1 MEKILKKLNLFN
13 WLMLLIF
20 FIGIILPI
28 YTTIIFIGDYGIT
41 LFSSITISA
50 ISFAIGCSVFVC
62 LLLRLCTCKVKK
74 EYSRR
79 NKQIIL
85 CLIPL
90 LFILFG
96 IIFSIIGFSTSG
108 PDGSENDLNLLN
120 GNYDIYVILSLV
132 SIAIP
137 IMYDFVLLGCTF
149 AFTKPLKQEHKSMI
163 KEKRKIKH
171 DLKVE
176 QKEKIRAE
184 KEKIRAEK
192 EKIYQEKIEV
202 KTKAEEEK
210 RLHKES
216 LCLAKSEEK
225 EKLAESNRLKAI
237 EKEKNKENLLKQKIE
252 NKNNK
257 IKERSLRDEQYL
269 SNFNKNF
276 YHSALCILQKV
287 LVGIY
292 IIVLPV
298 FGTMFFAETSYD
310 YFFEVLWVGILF
322 IVSLTVIVISFI
334 SLVVV
339 TILQNARKIKLYHYY
354 LENRDD
360 LEKTIDEK
368 TRYRMAKEY
377 IDVNGLYYTNKK
389 RTKIHLAYK
398 TTTYIYGILFFVSS
412 FLIVYVLKQA
422 NMDYFETT
430 LLLLGV
436 FILLAILLI
445 VYFILCVKRI
455 VNIKLYSEM
464 KKARIVNSNIE
475 QDFDERYMEYIQNE
489 KTGVLLKRANKLGNA
504 RSIFQYL
511 FSSLSDAIL
520 IGIPLI
526 LIEVIVFVILMI
538 VRLFVILL
546 EAVTD
551 HSFSSTSSSSNASSR
566 NEENDDRLYK
576 TCPFDLEGECR
587 LDDENTPQYLIG
599 GSGTEYRIFNY
610 HRNTGYFEDENGNIY
625 YHQNNE
631 FIKTGLFRKYGES
644 EYEADERARKVL

>member
-20 FIGIILPI
+20 FICIILPI
-28 YTTIIFIGDYGIT
+28 YTSIIFVGDYGIT
-41 LFSSITISA
+41 LFSSITISV

-62 LLLRLCTCKVKK
+62 LLIRLCTCKVKK

-90 LFILFG
+90 LFILFA
-96 IIFSIIGFSTSG
+96 IIFIIIGFSMPV
-108 PDGSENDLNLLN
+108 PDSSERDLNLLN

-184 KEKIRAEK
+184 KEEIRAEK
-192 EKIYQEKIEV
+192 EKIYQEKIEA

-298 FGTMFFAETSYD
+298 FGMMFFAETSYD

-339 TILQNARKIKLYHYY
+339 TILQNVRKIKLYHFY

-389 RTKIHLAYK
+389 RTKIHLAYQ
-398 TTTYIYGILFFVSS
+398 TTTYFYGILFFVSI
-412 FLIVYVLKQA
+412 FLIAYVLSQF
-422 NMDYFETT
+422 NIEDFNST
-430 LLLLGV
+430 LFLLGA
-436 FILLAILLI
+436 FILLGILLI
-445 VYFILCVKRI
+445 VYFILFVKRI

-464 KKARIVNSNIE
+464 KNARIVNSELE
-475 QDFDERYMEYIQNE
+475 QDFDERYIEYIENE
-489 KTGVLLKRANKLGNA
+489 KTGVLKKRAIKLANA
-504 RSIFQYL
+504 HSIFKYL

-526 LIEVIVFVILMI
+526 VIEVIVFVILLI
-538 VRLFVILL
+538 VRLCLIFL
-546 EAVTD
+546 ESLTE

-576 TCPFDLEGECR
+576 TCPFELEGECR

-625 YHQNNE
+625 YHQNNK

>member
-28 YTTIIFIGDYGIT
+28 YTTIMFGGHDIT
-41 LFSSITISA
+41 VFSMIILNFT
-50 ISFAIGCSVFVC
+50 SFVIVGSVFVC

-108 PDGSENDLNLLN
+108 PDGSERDLNLLN

-192 EKIYQEKIEV
+192 EKIYQEKLEA

-237 EKEKNKENLLKQKIE
+237 EKEKNKENLLNQKIE

-292 IIVLPV
+292 LIVLPV
-298 FGTMFFAETSYD
+298 FGIMFFAETSYD
-310 YFFEVLWVGILF
+310 YFFEALWVGILF

-334 SLVVV
+334 SLIVV
-339 TILQNARKIKLYHYY
+339 TILQNVRKIKLYHFY

-430 LLLLGV
+430 LLLFGV
-436 FILLAILLI
+436 FVLLAILLI

-489 KTGVLLKRANKLGNA
+489 KTGVLLKRATKLGNA
-504 RSIFQYL
+504 RSIFKYL

-526 LIEVIVFVILMI
+526 VIEVIVFVILLI
-538 VRLFVILL
+538 VRLCLIFL
-546 EAVTD
+546 ESLTE

-625 YHQNNE
+625 YHQNNK
-631 FIKTGLFRKYGES
+631 FIKTGLFRKHGES

>member
-28 YTTIIFIGDYGIT
+28 YTTIMFGGHDIT
-41 LFSSITISA
+41 VFSMIILNFT
-50 ISFAIGCSVFVC
+50 SFVIVGSVFVC

-489 KTGVLLKRANKLGNA
+489 NTGVLLKRATKLGNA

-551 HSFSSTSSSSNASSR
+551 HSFSSTSSSSNTSSR

>member
-13 WLMLLIF
+13 WLMLLIY
-20 FIGIILPI
+20 FICIILPI
-28 YTTIIFIGDYGIT
+28 YTTTIFSGAYDIT
-41 LFSSITISA
+41 FFSSILIGVT
-50 ISFAIGCSVFVC
+50 SFAIGCSVFAC

-79 NKQIIL
+79 NKQITL

-90 LFILFG
+90 LLILFS
-96 IIFSIIGFSTSG
+96 IIFIIIGIIIGFSTS
-108 PDGSENDLNLLN
+108 PDPSETDYTLLN

-132 SIAIP
+132 SLAIP
-137 IMYDFVLLGCTF
+137 IIYNLVLLGCTF
-149 AFTKPLKQEHKSMI
+149 AFTKSLKQEHKSMI

-171 DLKVE
+171 NLKVE
-176 QKEKIRAE
+176 H

-192 EKIYQEKIEV
+192 EKIYQKKIEA
-202 KTKAEEEK
+202 KTKAAEKK

-225 EKLAESNRLKAI
+225 ERHAESNRLKAI
-237 EKEKNKENLLKQKIE
+237 EKEKNKEYFLKQKIE

-257 IKERSLRDEQYL
+257 IKERSLHDEQYL

-276 YHSALCILQKV
+276 YHSSLCTLQKV
-287 LVGIY
+287 LVCIY

-298 FGTMFFAETSYD
+298 FVTMFFAVMSYD
-310 YFFEVLWVGILF
+310 YFFEVLWVGIVF
-322 IVSLTVIVISFI
+322 IVSSTVIVISFI

-339 TILQNARKIKLYHYY
+339 TILQNVRKIKLYHFY
-354 LENRDD
+354 LEHRDD
-360 LEKTIDEK
+360 LEKSIDEK

-398 TTTYIYGILFFVSS
+398 TTTYIYGILFFVSI
-412 FLIVYVLKQA
+412 FLIVSVLKQA
-422 NMDYFETT
+422 NMEDFYST
-430 LLLLGV
+430 LLFLGE

-464 KKARIVNSNIE
+464 KNARIVDSNLE
-475 QDFDERYMEYIQNE
+475 QDFDERYMDYIQNE

-504 RSIFQYL
+504 NSIFKYL

-526 LIEVIVFVILMI
+526 FIVVIVFVILMI
-538 VRLFVILL
+538 FYIGLSILDG
-546 EAVTD
+546 ATG
-551 HSFSSTSSSSNASSR
+551 HSYSSSSSSSNASSR
-566 NEENDDRLYK
+566 NEENGDRSYK
-576 TCPFDLEGECR
+576 TCPFDLESECH
-587 LDDENTPQYLIG
+587 LDDENTPHYLIG
-599 GSGTEYRIFNY
+599 GSGKEYRIFNF

-625 YHQNNE
+625 YHLNNE
-631 FIKTGLFRKYGES
+631 FIKTGLYRKYGES
-644 EYEADERARKVL
+644 EYEADERARKAL

>member
-13 WLMLLIF
+13 WLMLLIY
-20 FIGIILPI
+20 FICMILPI
-28 YTTIIFIGDYGIT
+28 YTTIIFSGAYDIT
-41 LFSSITISA
+41 FFSSILIGVTSL
-50 ISFAIGCSVFVC
+50 AIGCSVFVC

-85 CLIPL
+85 CFIPL
-90 LFILFG
+90 LLILLS
-96 IIFSIIGFSTSG
+96 IIFIIIGFSTSI
-108 PDGSENDLNLLN
+108 PDGSERDLNLLN

-137 IMYDFVLLGCTF
+137 IIYDFVLLGCTF
-149 AFTKPLKQEHKSMI
+149 AFTKSLKQEHKSMI

-171 DLKVE
+171 NLKVE

-192 EKIYQEKIEV
+192 EKIYQKKIEA
-202 KTKAEEEK
+202 KTKAAEEK

-216 LCLAKSEEK
+216 LSLAKLEEK
-225 EKLAESNRLKAI
+225 ERHAESNRLKAT
-237 EKEKNKENLLKQKIE
+237 EKEKNKEYFLKQKIE

-257 IKERSLRDEQYL
+257 IKERSLHDEQYL

-276 YHSALCILQKV
+276 YHSSLCILQKV
-287 LVGIY
+287 LVCIY
-292 IIVLPV
+292 IIALPV
-298 FGTMFFAETSYD
+298 FGIMFFAEMSYD
-310 YFFEVLWVGILF
+310 YFFEVLWVGIVF

-339 TILQNARKIKLYHYY
+339 TILQNVRKIKLYHFY
-354 LENRDD
+354 LEHRDD
-360 LEKTIDEK
+360 LEKSIDEK

-398 TTTYIYGILFFVSS
+398 TTTYIYGILFFVSI
-412 FLIVYVLKQA
+412 FLIVSVLKQA
-422 NMDYFETT
+422 NMEDFYST
-430 LLLLGV
+430 LLLLGE

-455 VNIKLYSEM
+455 VNIRLYSEM
-464 KKARIVNSNIE
+464 KNARIVDSNLE
-475 QDFDERYMEYIQNE
+475 QDFDERYMEYIRNE

-504 RSIFQYL
+504 NSIFKYL

-526 LIEVIVFVILMI
+526 FIVVIVFVILMI
-538 VRLFVILL
+538 VNIGLSIL
-546 EAVTD
+546 EGATG
-551 HSFSSTSSSSNASSR
+551 HSYSSSSSSSNASSR

-576 TCPFDLEGECR
+576 TCPFDLESECH
-587 LDDENTPQYLIG
+587 LDDENTPHYLIG
-599 GSGTEYRIFNY
+599 GSGKEYRIFNF

-625 YHQNNE
+625 YHLNDK
-631 FIKTGLFRKYGES
+631 FIKTGLYRKYGES
-644 EYEADERARKVL
+644 EYEADERARKAL